1 MRPICPSNEGEN
13 DKKNAPGS
21 DRRGPR
27 LRREDS
33 VLAAGDG
40 AAGRGDDGR
49 VEPRVA
55 GAAALDR
62 ARERRL
68 IAQDDTAESGDARG
82 TEELTWKAAFLGHDQ
97 LAEGVD
103 RVLRRAETC
112 HVKSPAPKNAAA
124 PPRKA

>member
-1 MRPICPSNEGEN
+1 MRPICPSEKGKN

-40 AAGRGDDGR
+40 AAGPRDDGR

-68 IAQDDTAESGDARG
+68 IAPDGTAETGGARG
-82 TEELTWKAAFLGHDQ
+82 TEEVALKAAFLGHHQ
-97 LAEGVD
+97 
-103 RVLRRAETC
+103 
-112 HVKSPAPKNAAA
+112 PAGGG
-124 PPRKA
+124 

>member
-40 AAGRGDDGR
+40 AAGPRDGGRG
-49 VEPRVA
+49 EPRVA
-55 GAAALDR
+55 GAAALGR

-68 IAQDDTAESGDARG
+68 IAQEGTGESGDARG
-82 TEELTWKAAFLGHDQ
+82 AEEVAWKAGFLGNVPLD
-97 LAEGVD
+97 
-103 RVLRRAETC
+103 
-112 HVKSPAPKNAAA
+112 
-124 PPRKA
+124 